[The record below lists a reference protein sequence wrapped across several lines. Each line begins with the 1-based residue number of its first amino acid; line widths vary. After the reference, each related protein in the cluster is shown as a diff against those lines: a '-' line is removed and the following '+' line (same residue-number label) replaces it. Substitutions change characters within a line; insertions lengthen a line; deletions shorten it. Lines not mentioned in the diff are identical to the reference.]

1 MAMTETATLPSPAIS
16 TRPPGVIARL
26 RYLEPSTLL
35 WILLIA
41 VLLFLVA
48 IPIGKLLVVS
58 FEKQGSGGLTLANY
72 FTAYGRARYLEALGN
87 SLVLGTGAAALAAVF
102 AIPMAWAVSRT
113 DMPGKGMSWA
123 MVIGAFIMPPYL
135 GAIGWILLAGPNS
148 GFLNLAWRWV
158 TGSAEPLV
166 NVYSFSGLI
175 LVIALHSFPLIFIFV
190 KSALDLISSE
200 MEDAAN
206 ILGAGTWKATMKV
219 TLPLVWPSILGGLV
233 VVFLETIAL
242 FGTPAIIG
250 IPARI
255 NVVTTQLWQFFEY
268 PVRVEV
274 AAAYAMPLLLITI
287 LIIGAQKRLLA
298 RKGYVSQ
305 TGKGG
310 ERREIRLGVWR
321 WPVFAYCLLV
331 GFMAVIMPVV
341 VLLQASF
348 ARAWG
353 KGLSWSNLTLDNYT
367 YLLFRHEMALTSI
380 WNTLWY
386 SAAAASAAVVIA
398 VLVAYIVERR
408 LVPFGSALGF
418 LAMAPFVIPGIVM
431 AIGFYAAY
439 APPPLALYGTALII
453 ILAFTARFL
462 PIAFANASAAV
473 RAVHP
478 EMEEASR
485 ILGGGRLFTVRR
497 ITAPLILRSIIGG
510 WLIVFI
516 VASRELSSAV
526 FLVGPRT
533 RTMAVLLYDL
543 SEAGNFE
550 VLSAFGGLLLAITL
564 LLVAVGMKLA
574 GRDFMLRRS

>member
-1 MAMTETATLPSPAIS
+1 MSMTETATLPAPAIT
-16 TRPPGVIARL
+16 TRRPGFFARM

-35 WILLIA
+35 WILLVA

-48 IPIGKLLVVS
+48 VPIGKLLIVS
-58 FEKQGSGGLTLANY
+58 FEKQGTGGFTLSNY

-87 SLVLGTGAAALAAVF
+87 SLILGTGAAALASVF
-102 AIPMAWAVSRT
+102 AVPMAWAVSRT
-113 DMPGKGMSWA
+113 DMPGKGLSWA

-158 TGSAEPLV
+158 TGSSEPLV
-166 NVYSFSGLI
+166 NVYSFAGLI

-206 ILGAGTWKATMKV
+206 ILGAGTWKATLKV
-219 TLPLVWPSILGGLV
+219 TLPLVWPSILGGIV

-274 AAAYAMPLLLITI
+274 AAAYAMPLLLITM
-287 LIIGAQKRLLA
+287 LIIGGQKRLLA

-310 ERREIRLGVWR
+310 ERREIRLGIWR
-321 WPVFAYCLLV
+321 WPIFAYCMLVSLL
-331 GFMAVIMPVV
+331 AVIMPVA

-353 KGLSWSNLTLDNYT
+353 NGLSWSNLTLDNYT

-386 SAAAASAAVVIA
+386 SATAASAAVVIA
-398 VLVAYIVERR
+398 VLVAYIVARK

-453 ILAFTARFL
+453 IFAFTARFL

-564 LLVAVGMKLA
+564 VLVAIGMKLA
-574 GRDFMLRRS
+574 GRDFMLRRN